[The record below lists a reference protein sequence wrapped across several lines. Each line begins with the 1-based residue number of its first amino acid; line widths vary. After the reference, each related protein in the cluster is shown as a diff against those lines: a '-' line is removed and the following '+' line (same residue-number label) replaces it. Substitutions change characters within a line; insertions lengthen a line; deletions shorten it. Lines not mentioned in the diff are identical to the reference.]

1 MPIPFD
7 NGYARL
13 PERFFARV
21 RPTPVERPGL
31 LRVNGELARLL
42 RIDPEE
48 LASEAGIARLAGN
61 ELFEGSEPIA
71 LAYAGHQFGGFV
83 PQLGDGRAILLG
95 EVIGEDGRRR
105 DLQLKGAGRTPFSR
119 GGDGRA
125 ALGPVLR
132 EYLVSEAMHALGV
145 PTTRAL
151 AAVTT
156 GERVYRDDALPGAI
170 LTRVAASHLRV
181 GTFEYFA
188 ARRDREALER
198 LVAYALDRHYATA
211 RDEGRARGEA
221 PALTLLDQVI
231 GAQARLVAR
240 WMGVGFVH
248 GVMNTDNT
256 SISGETID
264 YGPCAF
270 LDAYDPQRKF
280 SSIDRGGRY
289 AYGAQPRMALWNL
302 ARLAEALLVV
312 MHDDEDEAVRV
323 ATARLETFPARF
335 DEAHAAVLRAK
346 LGLLEA
352 REDDA
357 ALAAA
362 LLERMADEHADFTR
376 TFRAL
381 LDAGSQE
388 GEGPFLAC
396 FTKPDAIAGWLARWR
411 ARRTSEA
418 ASPGAQRER
427 MRTAS
432 PAFIPRNHRVE
443 AMIAA
448 AAEGDLAPFE
458 RLLGVLA
465 RPYDDQP
472 EAADLAEPPGEDQW
486 SYKTFCGT

>member
-1 MPIPFD
+1 
-7 NGYARL
+7 
-13 PERFFARV
+13 
-21 RPTPVERPGL
+21 
-31 LRVNGELARLL
+31 
-42 RIDPEE
+42 
-48 LASEAGIARLAGN
+48 
-61 ELFEGSEPIA
+61 
-71 LAYAGHQFGGFV
+71 
-83 PQLGDGRAILLG
+83 
-95 EVIGEDGRRR
+95 
-105 DLQLKGAGRTPFSR
+105 
-119 GGDGRA
+119 
-125 ALGPVLR
+125 
-132 EYLVSEAMHALGV
+132 MHALGI

-170 LTRVAASHLRV
+170 LTRVASSHLRV

-188 ARRDREALER
+188 AKRDRDALER
-198 LVAYALDRHYATA
+198 LVAYALDRHYAPA

-289 AYGAQPRMALWNL
+289 AYGAQPRVALWNL
-302 ARLAEALLVV
+302 ARLAEALLVLI
-312 MHDDEDEAVRV
+312 HDDEEEAVRV

-335 DEAHAAVLRAK
+335 EEAHAAVLRAK
-346 LGLLEA
+346 LGLCEA
-352 REDDA
+352 REDDP

-362 LLERMADEHADFTR
+362 LLEVMAEQHADFTR

-381 LDAGSQE
+381 LDAGTTDA
-388 GEGPFLAC
+388 EGPFLAC
-396 FTKPDAIAGWLARWR
+396 FSKADAIRGWLARWR

-418 ASPGAQRER
+418 ASPAQQRER
-427 MRTAS
+427 MRTAN

-443 AMIAA
+443 AMITAA
-448 AAEGDLAPFE
+448 TEGDLAPFE
-458 RLLGVLA
+458 RLLDVLA

-472 EAADLAEPPGEDQW
+472 EAADLAEPPGEEQW
-486 SYKTFCGT
+486 AYKTFCGT